1 MIKSHS
7 FISSPVSAAA
17 ATWVDVLLNSLNR
30 LQPRASLVLVWVMN
44 FHEHTREDVVQG
56 IARTFVTCISFVV
69 VLVVVVVGY

>member
-7 FISSPVSAAA
+7 FISSPVSVA

-56 IARTFVTCISFVV
+56 IARTFVTCISLVVFVV
-69 VLVVVVVGY
+69 VVVVVGY